1 MYLENWQEFKK
12 AAEKVYLNNPDAVRC
27 VLKYSHDGRELHLKI
42 TDDVANLQFKTDLF
56 NEYKQVE
63 TFVGELMTQMT
74 AK

>member
-1 MYLENWQEFKK
+1 MQ
-12 AAEKVYLNNPDAVRC
+12 
-27 VLKYSHDGRELHLKI
+27 YSHDGTGIHLKI
-42 TDDVANLQFKTDLF
+42 TDDSVCLQFKTDLF

>member
-1 MYLENWQEFKK
+1 MKYDHTGNALVV
-12 AAEKVYLNNPDAVRC
+12 KV
-27 VLKYSHDGRELHLKI
+27 
-42 TDDVANLQFKTDLF
+42 TDDTVVLQFKTEQY